1 MKMKNMEKAIIL
13 SLILSGVGSGSAM
26 ALEWGLNNSGTTL
39 DISEAS
45 KSYSVHS
52 TTDKPIGIINTNN
65 GSLTA
70 NDIVLEVRSD
80 SNEAAGFFND
90 GGSVYTGKNM
100 EITVVGGSGNFMV
113 NGIVNQSTGANNAS
127 KFTAGNIKMDLT
139 GYGSELYGIINGS
152 HGINGNNAVDF
163 KAGNIIIEANN
174 DGNLIGITN
183 KNGTIA
189 GSTFTADDINITG
202 SGKGYM
208 VGIENQ
214 TSNQMGM
221 KNVAIKLTKKEN
233 GGGHASGGMLGISN
247 TSADFKSD
255 NTTIMLDNVNGNDKT
270 TGINA
275 GQNKV
280 DINGDLNMAI
290 AGNLNSYVIGI
301 IASKETHITGD
312 ANLELNGGKNV
323 TGISSDLNV
332 DGSVYAK
339 LSGVEKVT
347 GIQGGADIGGSV
359 NMNINSGGDA
369 YGINSGNGQVAVDG
383 AVNMDIVGNNGLIVT
398 GIASIDDII
407 VNGNLNIDIHDT
419 NATSRMAAVIGN
431 ASGATWIAIGGLQN
445 NISVEGSSDFA
456 EGLFSGVK
464 LADNSV
470 TNISLKNTKDSYW
483 QTHGIYDRDSG
494 GFDLGANAVL
504 NVVVEANGVQSGS
517 SGGSEG
523 VFGLLLNNVD
533 ESITQ
538 NKSQLNVTVHGTA
551 ITDTGLLGT
560 VGISGSIRAAGDV
573 MVDVKSENGIGLRV
587 ISVGDKSEY
596 TGDVIVKT
604 NNGVAVGA
612 VGYNK
617 KYDASIKIDPDGR
630 KKGTAF
636 R

>member
-247 TSADFKSD
+247 TSADF
-255 NTTIMLDNVNGNDKT
+255 
-270 TGINA
+270 
-275 GQNKV
+275 
-280 DINGDLNMAI
+280 
-290 AGNLNSYVIGI
+290 
-301 IASKETHITGD
+301 
-312 ANLELNGGKNV
+312 
-323 TGISSDLNV
+323 
-332 DGSVYAK
+332 
-339 LSGVEKVT
+339 
-347 GIQGGADIGGSV
+347 
-359 NMNINSGGDA
+359 
-369 YGINSGNGQVAVDG
+369 
-383 AVNMDIVGNNGLIVT
+383 
-398 GIASIDDII
+398 
-407 VNGNLNIDIHDT
+407 
-419 NATSRMAAVIGN
+419 
-431 ASGATWIAIGGLQN
+431 
-445 NISVEGSSDFA
+445 
-456 EGLFSGVK
+456 
-464 LADNSV
+464 
-470 TNISLKNTKDSYW
+470 
-483 QTHGIYDRDSG
+483 
-494 GFDLGANAVL
+494 
-504 NVVVEANGVQSGS
+504 
-517 SGGSEG
+517 
-523 VFGLLLNNVD
+523 
-533 ESITQ
+533 
-538 NKSQLNVTVHGTA
+538 
-551 ITDTGLLGT
+551 
-560 VGISGSIRAAGDV
+560 
-573 MVDVKSENGIGLRV
+573 
-587 ISVGDKSEY
+587 
-596 TGDVIVKT
+596 
-604 NNGVAVGA
+604 
-612 VGYNK
+612 
-617 KYDASIKIDPDGR
+617 
-630 KKGTAF
+630 
-636 R
+636 